1 METKL
6 RTVTINPI
14 GSGADLA
21 SFPMDEYFIE
31 LIQGYKSKIFFV
43 GQLLSFWGYTEP
55 TKVDVYSFDLEK
67 FEMGEL
73 SEGTEILEKTLAAI
87 KVLHFRNRSNRE
99 AQLKDIGKIV
109 WLIEENLQRRDR
121 YCPSCSSLIPLRFP
135 DIFKFCGICKADLEV
150 QAFMPLRFRKK
161 KTLGATSC

>member
-43 GQLLSFWGYTEP
+43 GQLLYP
-55 TKVDVYSFDLEK
+55 
-67 FEMGEL
+67 
-73 SEGTEILEKTLAAI
+73 ILYI
-87 KVLHFRNRSNRE
+87 
-99 AQLKDIGKIV
+99 
-109 WLIEENLQRRDR
+109 
-121 YCPSCSSLIPLRFP
+121 
-135 DIFKFCGICKADLEV
+135 
-150 QAFMPLRFRKK
+150 
-161 KTLGATSC
+161 